1 MATTLK
7 PLRGDIWIVNLDPIV
22 GHEQAKKRPCLIVS
36 NNIFNQN
43 PSELVVVIPLTSKY
57 KKISWLVEIGEI
69 RIGNVSTMSYALCN
83 HVRTVS
89 LARFSSKPVAHI
101 KTDTMEKIEARLR
114 MLLDL

>member
-22 GHEQAKKRPCLIVS
+22 GHEQAKKRPCVIVS

-43 PSELVVVIPLTSKY
+43 ASELVVVVPLTSKY
-57 KKISWLVEIGEI
+57 KKISWLVDIGEI
-69 RIGNVSTMSYALCN
+69 TIGKISTTSYALCN

-89 LARFSSKPVAHI
+89 LARFSSRPVAHI
-101 KTDTMEKIEARLR
+101 KTDTMEIIEARLR
-114 MLLDL
+114 VLLDL